1 MSKKDTKAK
10 EYMADNRRF
19 ADLCNV
25 ALFDGERVVLPSD
38 LEERDSTEVLSILGV
53 DSRDVEYQQ
62 KWRDLLKSAVIK
74 ATGEAVYVLI
84 GLENQS
90 DIHYAMPVK
99 SMIYDAMNYGTQ
111 VKEAARRHRQNKDFG
126 LDAEFLSGFAATD
139 KLTPIV
145 PITLYLGADEWNAP
159 VSLHEM
165 FGEVDEKLLSYVPD
179 YRIVLVAPNELDAS
193 DLDKFETDL
202 REVLG
207 AIKYSK
213 DKDKMDAF
221 INGSSNFFCL
231 ANETLEAINTF
242 IDAKIE
248 VNVKGGETNVCKAF
262 DDMKKEIELT
272 TNMKNLRSLFANGGS
287 FELAVKMFGDLSE
300 DVIRQVQEEVATG
313 MPA

>member
-1 MSKKDTKAK
+1 M
-10 EYMADNRRF
+10 
-19 ADLCNV
+19 
-25 ALFDGERVVLPSD
+25 LPSD

-53 DSRDVEYQQ
+53 NSRDVEYQQ

-126 LDAEFLSGFAATD
+126 SDAEFLSGFAATD
-139 KLTPIV
+139 KLTPII
-145 PITLYLGADEWNAP
+145 PITLYLGADEWKAP

-165 FGEVDEKLLSYVPD
+165 FGEVDEKLLSYVPN
-179 YRIVLVAPNELDAS
+179 YRIVLVAPNELKAS

-213 DKDKMDAF
+213 DKGEMETF
-221 INGSSNFFCL
+221 INSSPRFEL
-231 ANETLEAINTF
+231 METEAVEAINVFTD
-242 IDAKIE
+242 IKVE
-248 VNVKGGETNVCKAF
+248 VNREEGVMNMCKAF
-262 DDMKKEIELT
+262 EDM
-272 TNMKNLRSLFANGGS
+272 MKSAAREESIRNLKNFFENGGP
-287 FELAVKMFGDLSE
+287 FDLAVKTFQNLSE
-300 DVIRQVQEEVATG
+300 EEIRQVQEEVATG
-313 MPA
+313 MLA